1 MENPETEDPRKEITR
16 KSVLNTAGTAP
27 DISKVKDWAKENIK
41 DPMRAAA
48 FVATVEA
55 ETGGRALVESGHTLK
70 SAVRTFVTNNKY
82 MHEGNDVRRP
92 LTAKGKRRKQKLE
105 ALGSNATG
113 DEIFDFIYGPDT
125 DAIGANLG
133 NTSATDGS
141 KYKGRGLVQ
150 ITGKDNY
157 RRVGDIIGVD
167 LVNNPELVKDPKY
180 AAAAAMAYLTLPGK
194 DFFDGTLTSDKL
206 ASAIGHTGSAATRW
220 SRATALKNEMYP

>member
-1 MENPETEDPRKEITR
+1 
-16 KSVLNTAGTAP
+16 
-27 DISKVKDWAKENIK
+27 
-41 DPMRAAA
+41 MR
-48 FVATVEA
+48 
-55 ETGGRALVESGHTLK
+55 
-70 SAVRTFVTNNKY
+70 Y
-82 MHEGNDVRRP
+82 
-92 LTAKGKRRKQKLE
+92 LT
-105 ALGSNATG
+105 SSMS
-113 DEIFDFIYGPDT
+113 PDT

-194 DFFDGTLTSDKL
+194 DFFDGTLTS
-206 ASAIGHTGSAATRW
+206 
-220 SRATALKNEMYP
+220 